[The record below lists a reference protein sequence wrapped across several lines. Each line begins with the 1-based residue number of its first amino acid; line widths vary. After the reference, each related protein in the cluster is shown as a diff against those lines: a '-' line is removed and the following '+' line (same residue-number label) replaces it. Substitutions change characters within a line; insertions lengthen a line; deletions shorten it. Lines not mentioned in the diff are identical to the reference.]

1 VKAFAALID
10 RLIYTRSRNTKLALI
25 VDYLRHTPDPDRGW
39 AIAALTESLDFPAV
53 KAGMVRALLAT
64 RVDEELF
71 RLSRHFVGDT
81 AETAALLWPES
92 GKPLPFRGGVG
103 VGSIGLAQGR
113 WTPPAATRE
122 QSSQVSLPS
131 PEGEGEL
138 SVSQAVDALSAATR
152 SDAPAILASLLDR
165 LDADGRY
172 ALLKLALGGMRV
184 GVSARLA
191 KQAFAQAFDLAIDD
205 VEELWHAIPPPYAP
219 LFAWGEGRAAR
230 PDLADVAFFRPFMLA
245 HPLEEERVDLADYAA
260 EWKWDGI
267 RVQIVRGGGATRI
280 YSRGGEEISA
290 AFPELV
296 AAFDQEA
303 VIDGELLVR
312 GDAQGGQA
320 ASFNALQQR
329 LGRKTVPK
337 KMLAD
342 YPAFVR
348 VYDLLAVDGS
358 DLRPLPW
365 TERRRQLEGF
375 VPRLAASHF
384 DLSQII
390 EARDFDDLA
399 ERRAGAR
406 DAAIEGVMLKRRD
419 APYVAGRRAGLW
431 YKWKRDPLTADCVMM
446 YAQRGNGRRASFYS
460 DYTFGCWSDAGELL
474 PVGKAYSGFTD
485 EELKWLDRFVRDNTL
500 NRFGPVREV
509 EKSLVLEVAFDS
521 IHSSKRHKSG
531 LAMRFPRISRIRRDK
546 PAEEAD
552 RIATLRAM
560 VT

>member
-1 VKAFAALID
+1 MKRFAALID
-10 RLIYTRSRNTKLALI
+10 RLIYTRSRNSKLALI
-25 VDYLRHTPDPDRGW
+25 ADYLKHTADPDRGW

-53 KAGMVRALLAT
+53 KSAMVRALLAT

-81 AETAALLWPES
+81 AETAALLWPDAP
-92 GKPLPFRGGVG
+92 GAKDD
-103 VGSIGLAQGR
+103 I
-113 WTPPAATRE
+113 
-122 QSSQVSLPS
+122 
-131 PEGEGEL
+131 
-138 SVSQAVDALSAATR
+138 SVSAAVDALAGASR
-152 SDAPAILASLLDR
+152 SDAPAVVASLLDR

-191 KQAFAQAFDLAIDD
+191 KQAFAQAFDVPVDD

-219 LFAWGEGRAAR
+219 LFEWGEGRAER

-245 HPLEEERVDLADYAA
+245 HPLEDATVDLADYAA

-267 RVQIVRGGGATRI
+267 RVQIVRGGSETRI
-280 YSRGGEEISA
+280 YSRGGEEISG

-296 AAFDQEA
+296 AAFDQDA

-312 GDAQGGQA
+312 GEVQGAPESQGGA

-329 LGRKTVPK
+329 LGRKVVSK

-348 VYDLLAVDGS
+348 VYDLLAVDGN
-358 DLRPLPW
+358 DLRALPW
-365 TERRRQLEGF
+365 TERRRQLEAF
-375 VPRLAASHF
+375 APRLADSHF
-384 DLSQII
+384 DLSQVID
-390 EARDFDDLA
+390 ARDFDDLA

-460 DYTFGCWSDAGELL
+460 DYTFGCWSDEGELL

-485 EELKWLDRFVRDNTL
+485 EELKWLDKFVRDNTL

-521 IHSSKRHKSG
+521 IHASKRHKSG

-552 RIATLRAM
+552 RIATLLAM
-560 VT
+560 AT